1 MSRNAVLCEFWG
13 ASNAP
18 LDVLPDTTVRDR
30 IEDRDFEE
38 PFTVA
43 VGEGLGP
50 DIEGIVPE
58 YVLTFSGYGIHAALL
73 DTHGSEIE
81 SYSWRPQDDE
91 YREPYFLQN
100 IIASR
105 YPDESEFYEVDETV
119 ATVQFVIHPDGT
131 GNEDITIG
139 NSPRQLRDFTHL
151 DLTAPGWWQP
161 PPVFGEWDR
170 FGRPTIRDHLP
181 PLIHDTITRI
191 RTNA

>member
-1 MSRNAVLCEFWG
+1 MSRNAVLCRTWSSWQLPNE
-13 ASNAP
+13 
-18 LDVLPDTTVRDR
+18 VLSDRLVRDR
-30 IEDRDFEE
+30 IETRDFEE

-50 DIEGIVPE
+50 DVKGIVPE
-58 YVLTFSGYGIHAALL
+58 YVLTFSIYGVGAALL
-73 DTHGSEIE
+73 DTHGSTI
-81 SYSWRPQDDE
+81 YAYDWGPQDDE
-91 YREPYFLQN
+91 YREPYFLEN

-105 YPDESEFYEVDETV
+105 YPDESEFYEVDEAV

-151 DLTAPGWWQP
+151 DLTAPGWWQD

-181 PLIHDTITRI
+181 QQIRDTITRI